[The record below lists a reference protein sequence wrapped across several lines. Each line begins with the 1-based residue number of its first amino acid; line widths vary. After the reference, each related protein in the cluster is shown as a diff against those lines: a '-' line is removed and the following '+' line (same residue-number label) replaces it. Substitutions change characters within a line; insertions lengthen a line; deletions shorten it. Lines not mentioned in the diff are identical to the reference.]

1 MPPKRTCL
9 TLEERV
15 RALKMFESGKST
27 RFVADQ
33 MGVGR
38 TQIQNAVKRKRE
50 IMEEY
55 EANENCEKKRPR
67 RATEYDDINDLT
79 HKWFLEAT
87 SRKINVSGPLL
98 QQRALKFASDL
109 KLDNF
114 KTHTQPC

>member
-1 MPPKRTCL
+1 MP
-9 TLEERV
+9 
-15 RALKMFESGKST
+15 T
-27 RFVADQ
+27 RKLVADQ

-87 SRKINVSGPLL
+87 SRKSQCFRSVTTAESFEIR
-98 QQRALKFASDL
+98 QRFEARQLEDSYLTMLIGCSEYTFV
-109 KLDNF
+109 
-114 KTHTQPC
+114 